1 MYNIKMKKTF
11 NLDWG
16 QNTKQ
21 LRPQLYNYLKSVSH
35 KIDGRSYQKFV
46 DIFDNSNK
54 PKLKS
59 KYQELKDM
67 IDSATTKAK
76 PITHKAIKERTIEL
90 NKKTIERKTKAVDKI
105 VKTLRN
111 TVVAESKIVNRNDK
125 YQNIQIQVVSKFIGK
140 EKKKK
145 EGRVII

>member
-1 MYNIKMKKTF
+1 MYNIKMKKSI

-16 QNTKQ
+16 QKTKQ

-67 IDSATTKAK
+67 IDAAPAKAK
-76 PITHKAIKERTIEL
+76 RITHKAIKEQTIALKEQTIAL
-90 NKKTIERKTKAVDKI
+90 NKKTVEIKIKAAEKI

-111 TVVAESKIVNRNDK
+111 TVVALSLIH
-125 YQNIQIQVVSKFIGK
+125 I
-140 EKKKK
+140 
-145 EGRVII
+145 

>member
-1 MYNIKMKKTF
+1 MYNIKMKKSF

-16 QNTKQ
+16 QKTKQ
-21 LRPQLYNYLKSVSH
+21 LRPQLYNYLRSVSH
-35 KIDGRSYQKFV
+35 KIDGRSYQKIV
-46 DIFDNSNK
+46 DLFDHSNK

-76 PITHKAIKERTIEL
+76 PITHKAIKEHTVAL
-90 NKKTIERKTKAVDKI
+90 NKKTFDRKTKAVDKI

-111 TVVAESKIVNRNDK
+111 TVVAGSRIVENNRK
-125 YQNIQIQVVSKFIGK
+125 YKHTQVQVVTKFIGR
-140 EKKKK
+140 E
-145 EGRVII
+145 